1 MSHSVEDFY
10 NKCKVLHEKAV
21 MLHRE
26 RFKKFGTYDEGTC
39 KFMVEDIQSMA
50 LLLAKSEI
58 DLSKNFAEK

>member
-1 MSHSVEDFY
+1 
-10 NKCKVLHEKAV
+10 